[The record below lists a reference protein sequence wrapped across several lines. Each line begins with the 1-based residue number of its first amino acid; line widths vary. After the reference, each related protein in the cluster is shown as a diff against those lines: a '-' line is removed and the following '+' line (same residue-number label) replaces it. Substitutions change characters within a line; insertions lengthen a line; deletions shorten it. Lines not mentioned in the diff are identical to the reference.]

1 MATFSD
7 KQLAYGAIGIG
18 VLGILLSATFGGTLL
33 SLLGSILTFIGV
45 IVTVAILKYGYII
58 IPMLTQ
64 MSNVVIMTDT
74 GYEIPPSEDVI
85 VKKVND
91 LYYASVFL
99 GIKIYESSLEKTTEE
114 VMAYNKFFERAMT
127 NFKKVVKICYT
138 MQSVDASEKRKE
150 LEAKKAE
157 AQLRL
162 QKEREKAEPDV
173 LRLERLERE
182 VAYWSSQIDKLTL
195 GMRPMRV
202 VIYAMVTEVGITK
215 EEVIA
220 KAKARGNEI
229 ITLLSNSLNAEV
241 DFLTADEMLKAFEW
255 EKFLP
260 TTPEELESQTEKEK
274 RSL

>member
-7 KQLAYGAIGIG
+7 KQLAYGAIGVGALG
-18 VLGILLSATFGGTLL
+18 VLLSATFGGTLL
-33 SLLGSILTFIGV
+33 SLFGSILTFIGV
-45 IVTVAILKYGYII
+45 IAAVALLKYGYII
-58 IPMLTQ
+58 VPALTQ
-64 MSNVVIMTDT
+64 MSNVVVMTDT
-74 GYEIPPSEDVI
+74 GYEIPPSQDVV
-85 VKKVND
+85 VKKVED

-99 GIKIYESSLEKTTEE
+99 GIKIYESSLEKTNEE
-114 VMAYNKFFERAMT
+114 VMAYNKFFERAMA
-127 NFKKVVKICYT
+127 NFKKVVKICY
-138 MQSVDASEKRKE
+138 MMHSVDVTEKRKE

-195 GMRPMRV
+195 GMRPMKV

-215 EEVIA
+215 EEAIA
-220 KAKARGNEI
+220 KAKAKGNEL

-241 DFLTADEMLKAFEW
+241 DFLTADEMLKVFEW
-255 EKFLP
+255 EKFMP
-260 TTPEELESQTEKEK
+260 TTPEELEAQTEKEK
-274 RSL
+274 RAL